1 MIESLSSF
9 AIFFILGVL
18 GVNFIIS
25 AWRINLGVFS
35 LQFLGIFFYLTRWY
49 PIEQSIIYLL
59 SALFSISILGLAV
72 IRSGEI
78 SRDLTVSQTLNR
90 LFIYVFLVLT
100 LFLVRYP
107 LEEFFQI
114 SRMTII
120 LSMSLIVVGLI
131 MAFDASDMLR
141 RNIGFL
147 TLFSGFQLLFME
159 IDQTLV
165 TLSSQSVI
173 NLLMVYFLTHPAK
186 QETVG

>member
-1 MIESLSSF
+1 M
-9 AIFFILGVL
+9 
-18 GVNFIIS
+18 NFLFS
-25 AWRINLGVFS
+25 AWRINLVVLS
-35 LQFLGIFFYLTRWY
+35 LQFVGIFFYLTRWY

-78 SRDLTVSQTLNR
+78 ARDLTVSQTLNR
-90 LFIYVFLVLT
+90 LFIYVFLVLA

-114 SRMTII
+114 SRLTII
-120 LSMSLIVVGLI
+120 LSMSLIVIGLI
-131 MAFDASDMLR
+131 MAFDASEMFKR
-141 RNIGFL
+141 IIGFL
-147 TLFSGFQLLFME
+147 TLFSGFQLIFME

-173 NLLMVYFLTHPAK
+173 NLL
-186 QETVG
+186 